1 MMPLLLPVLTTAMRW
16 SRLFGWRLAGGVPGT
31 VLVVLAALTAAS
43 ATAQDDGTPVPV
55 DILAA
60 QTAIIAD
67 VVAGRYADAEAAADR
82 LAEALPEDADLERA
96 VALSLKGW
104 SQNAA
109 GQYELSEAGYRDAL
123 KAAPDQNADAVMAA
137 AWDGLP
143 ETLAPLPEDPAV
155 AVAVLRDHY
164 RAGLLFAAGR
174 REEALT
180 AAEQAFGAGGRT
192 DAPQALPAQ
201 SPMRASLYGQY
212 GFLLWVHRRLREVD
226 PLMAE
231 VEVIQRAAFGE
242 DSPVLAR
249 TLVARA
255 ILARR
260 AGKLQDAEAFYDRA
274 LAIQRAALPADDP
287 EIAKTLGDRAVLL
300 RSMDRLAEAEGAYL
314 AALEVERTAF
324 GDLSA
329 RVARTLSNLGI
340 LLRNMGRYAEAED
353 TLREALTAREA
364 SLGPTHPG
372 IASTLIGLGVTM
384 WSQGRY
390 PEAERFLDRAVTI
403 IGAAYGPT
411 SPRIAAA
418 LNALATVYE
427 TEKEFAAAELT
438 YRQALTALES
448 RYPPDHPQ
456 VLVAKTN
463 LASTL
468 RFLERFEEAGRLAE
482 EALFTARVA
491 HGESHTRVGLM
502 TNNLGGILRDQGDL
516 DAADALYDTA
526 LRIARETFG
535 PDHPDVAKV
544 LHNKAKT
551 ARLRQDWTAADRL
564 LARSID
570 ILEPHLARY
579 GTGRT
584 RQAASERAAVRDVFL
599 DRVEA
604 LEKRLATAQPD
615 AASGDRKGLMRTA
628 FRTLQQAGH
637 IGISSAVAQMAAR
650 FGADEPD
657 LAELIARRNVL
668 LNRWQE
674 LDDTLIEAAG
684 EPVADRDPIAEADL
698 RAGLQAV
705 RDLVAALDETL
716 HRRFPAFADLIAP
729 APVELEEI
737 QRVLEPDEAIL
748 VLGAGERD
756 SFGYLVRPDRALL
769 YAAEPNA
776 DELSDLVQSL
786 RRGLS
791 PVTVAE
797 AGGLMA
803 FDTEAA
809 FALYRDL
816 LDPAEAALQG
826 VTRLFIV
833 PDGALQSLPVGV
845 LLTER
850 PAEPFEDVTDFRD
863 APWLIRRYATTVIPS
878 VSSLRVLREVARRS
892 RAPEPFFGIG
902 DPLLDGHP
910 SDLRGAPACPDPNQA
925 AGPALSD
932 GGDEGGEIA
941 VMAADA
947 FVFEGEASEAEPVM
961 AEPVMAEPV
970 IEWADSPSSAG
981 ESTRGAGAPAI
992 LDWGAIPKRGV
1003 VDPNQIFRGAKGLA
1017 DVCRVQNL
1025 AALPETADELAF
1037 MGETVAGGT
1046 SSPELLLQDRAR
1058 ETEVRRSP
1066 LERYRVIAFATH
1078 GLIAGELSGLTEPAL
1093 VLTPPDQATPEDD
1106 GLLTASEIAE
1116 LRLDADL
1123 VVLSACNTASSDG
1136 RPGAPGLSG
1145 LAKSFLFA
1153 GARSMFVSHWPVV
1166 SDSTASLTRSLFAG
1180 LRTEDP
1186 TAPPPPV
1193 DRLHRDAI
1201 LAMIDHP
1208 EKPEWSHPLFW
1219 APFVV
1224 IGAP

>member
-1 MMPLLLPVLTTAMRW
+1 MSTLLLPVLNAALRR
-16 SRLFGWRLAGGVPGT
+16 SRLIGGARTRSAIGGTSVRAMIILGTLIAAPALAQDAGTSVPG
-31 VLVVLAALTAAS
+31 
-43 ATAQDDGTPVPV
+43 
-55 DILAA
+55 DILSAR
-60 QTAIIAD
+60 TSIITD
-67 VVAGRYADAEAAADR
+67 VVAGRYADAEAEADR
-82 LAEALPEDADLERA
+82 LAEGLPSDAPLDRA
-96 VALSLKGW
+96 ASLSLKGW

-109 GQYELSEAGYRDAL
+109 GQYELSEATYRDAL
-123 KAAPDQNADAVMAA
+123 KLAPDQNADAVIAA
-137 AWDGLP
+137 TWNGLP
-143 ETLAPLPEDPAV
+143 DSLAAGSSDPTV
-155 AVAVLRDHY
+155 AVKVLRDHY

-180 AAEQAFGAGGRT
+180 AAEQAFDAGGRA
-192 DAPQALPAQ
+192 DGPQALPLR
-201 SPMRASLYGQY
+201 SPMRASLHGQY

-231 VEVIQRAAFGE
+231 VEVIQQSAFGE

-260 AGKLQDAEAFYDRA
+260 AGKLEDAEAFYDRA

-314 AALEVERTAF
+314 AALDVERAAF
-324 GDLSA
+324 GDRSA

-364 SLGPTHPG
+364 SLGPNHPG

-390 PEAERFLDRAVTI
+390 PEAERFLDRAIDI
-403 IGAAYGPT
+403 IGTAYGPT
-411 SPRIAAA
+411 NPRIAAA

-438 YRQALTALES
+438 YRQALTALET

-482 EALFTARVA
+482 EALFTARIA
-491 HGESHTRVGLM
+491 YGESHTRVGLM
-502 TNNLGGILRDQGDL
+502 TNNLGGILRDQGKL

-526 LRIARETFG
+526 LAIARETFG

-544 LHNKAKT
+544 LHNKGKT

-579 GTGRT
+579 GTGQT

-604 LEKRLATAQPD
+604 LEKRLADPPSV
-615 AASGDRKGLMRTA
+615 ASDTDRKGLMRHA
-628 FRTLQQAGH
+628 FRALQQAGH

-650 FGADEPD
+650 FGADEPE

-684 EPVADRDPIAEADL
+684 EPVADRDPVAEADL

-737 QRVLEPDEAIL
+737 QRVLQTDEAIL

-776 DELSDLVQSL
+776 EELSDLVESL

-809 FALYRDL
+809 FTLYRDL
-816 LDPAEAALQG
+816 FDPAETALQG

-850 PAEPFEDVTDFRD
+850 PDTPYEDVSDFRD

-925 AGPALSD
+925 ASPTAAEQAD
-932 GGDEGGEIA
+932 GDDGVA
-941 VMAADA
+941 VVAADA
-947 FVFEGEASEAEPVM
+947 FVFEGEPSGADTAV
-961 AEPVMAEPV
+961 AEPV
-970 IEWADSPSSAG
+970 IEWADSPTTAA
-981 ESTRGAGAPAI
+981 EPTRGAGARAI

-1037 MGETVAGGT
+1037 MGETVAGDAST
-1046 SSPELLLQDRAR
+1046 PELLLQGNAR

-1116 LRLDADL
+1116 LKLDADL

-1180 LRTEDP
+1180 LRTEDMS
-1186 TAPPPPV
+1186 APPPPV
-1193 DRLHRDAI
+1193 DKLHRDAI
-1201 LAMIDHP
+1201 LTMIDRP
-1208 EKPEWSHPLFW
+1208 DKPEWSHPLFW